1 VRLPVKPQLVA
12 LLVAAT
18 FSCAHAQTST
28 TPEQPFVRQI
38 TVGATPT
45 QIMPR
50 NDQRSSIEFCN
61 PNASITC
68 AVCPTLSRVNSA
80 AITCAVNGAGSVT
93 LPVSTCWG
101 KDVQGTKLK
110 TSWNAVCSSSAA
122 MTAFETE

>member
-1 VRLPVKPQLVA
+1 MTSRLVA
-12 LLVAAT
+12 VLVAAT

-38 TVGATPT
+38 TVATTPA

-50 NDQRSSIEFCN
+50 NDSRTSIEFCN

-93 LPVSTCWG
+93 LPPSTCWG
-101 KDVQGTKLK
+101 KEAASQASKLK